1 MIVSVEE
8 RRRNV
13 RQLASDILAKVDTRK
28 AYADILLDQALKATT
43 LNERDRALLTELTYG
58 TLRWR
63 GNIDGQ
69 LSRYLRQPLAKTDPL
84 IRNLLRVSV
93 YQLRFLNKIP
103 DYAAV
108 DEAVELARNHSGGKS
123 AGFVN
128 AVLRNFLRG
137 KDRVIGLAPKA
148 ESVAGLAVTYSHPE
162 WLVKRWIDEFGA
174 EAAKTLMR
182 ANNERATLVLR
193 VNYLKCTREKLLDR
207 FLEAGIKAEATQWS
221 PQGIS
226 VLSGPAVDK
235 LPGFAEGYFQIQGE
249 ASQLVTYL
257 VSPLSGER
265 ILDACAA
272 PGGKSTHVGEFMKD
286 EGELVAIDISARG
299 IAKIRENAA
308 RLGLKSLRVLSADA
322 SAELADK
329 FRKPYDRVLVDA
341 PCSGLGTLRGHP
353 EIKWH
358 RDENDIRR
366 LSRLQSKILSRVAG
380 YLKPGG
386 ALVYATCTLSREENE
401 EIVESFLAHHKEFE
415 LEDAARYLPGQA
427 THMVREKYFVALP
440 HRDNTDGFFAA
451 RMRKVC

>member
-1 MIVSVEE
+1 MVASVEE
-8 RRRNV
+8 RQRNV
-13 RQLASDILAKVDTRK
+13 RRLASDILAKVDTRK
-28 AYADILLDQALKATT
+28 AYADILLDQALKNAT

-58 TLRWR
+58 ALRWR
-63 GNIDGQ
+63 GNIDAQ
-69 LSRYLRQPLAKTDPL
+69 LSRYLRQPLAKMDPL
-84 IRNLLRVSV
+84 IRNLLRVSI
-93 YQLRFLNKIP
+93 YQLRFLDKIP
-103 DYAAV
+103 DHAAV
-108 DEAVELARNHSGGKS
+108 NEAVELARNHSGGKS

-128 AVLRNFLRG
+128 AVLRNFLRS
-137 KDRVIGLAPKA
+137 KDRVIGLAPKD

-174 EAAKTLMR
+174 EAAKTLMH
-182 ANNERATLVLR
+182 ANNQRATLVLR
-193 VNYLKCTREKLLDR
+193 VNCLKCTRVKLLDR

-249 ASQLVTYL
+249 ASQLVTYI

-272 PGGKSTHVGEFMKD
+272 PGGKSTHLGEFMKD

-329 FRKPYDRVLVDA
+329 VRGPYDRVLVDA

-386 ALVYATCTLSREENE
+386 VLVYATCTLSREENE

-440 HRDNTDGFFAA
+440 HRDHTDGFFAA
-451 RMRKVC
+451 RMRRVS

>member
-1 MIVSVEE
+1 VIASVEE
-8 RRRNV
+8 RPRNV
-13 RQLASDILAKVDTRK
+13 RRLASDILAKVDTRK
-28 AYADILLDQALKATT
+28 AYADILLDQALKSAT

-58 TLRWR
+58 ALRWR
-63 GNIDGQ
+63 GNIDAQ
-69 LSRYLRQPLAKTDPL
+69 LSRYLHQPLAKTDPL

-93 YQLRFLNKIP
+93 YQLRFLDKIP

-108 DEAVELARNHSGGKS
+108 NEAVELARNHSGGKS

-128 AVLRNFLRG
+128 AVLRNFLRD
-137 KDRVIGLAPKA
+137 KDRVIGPAPKE

-174 EAAKTLMR
+174 EAAKTLMH
-182 ANNERATLVLR
+182 ANNQRATVVLR
-193 VNYLKCTREKLLDR
+193 VNCLRCTREKLLDR

-235 LPGFAEGYFQIQGE
+235 LPGFAEGYVQIQGE
-249 ASQLVTYL
+249 ASQLVTYI

-272 PGGKSTHVGEFMKD
+272 PGGKSTHLGEFMKD

-322 SAELADK
+322 SAELADIPG
-329 FRKPYDRVLVDA
+329 PYDRVLVDA

-386 ALVYATCTLSREENE
+386 VLVYATCTLSREENE
-401 EIVESFLAHHKEFE
+401 EIVESFLTHHKEFE

-427 THMVREKYFVALP
+427 THMMREKYFVALP

>member
-1 MIVSVEE
+1 VIVSVEE

-193 VNYLKCTREKLLDR
+193 VNYLKCTKEKLLDR

-341 PCSGLGTLRGHP
+341 PCSGLVTLRGQP

-386 ALVYATCTLSREENE
+386 VLVYATCTLSREENE

>member
-1 MIVSVEE
+1 MVASVEE
-8 RRRNV
+8 RQRNV
-13 RQLASDILAKVDTRK
+13 RRLASDILAKVDTRK
-28 AYADILLDQALKATT
+28 AYADILLDQALKSAT

-58 TLRWR
+58 ALRWR
-63 GNIDGQ
+63 GNIDAQ

-93 YQLRFLNKIP
+93 YQLRFLDKIP

-108 DEAVELARNHSGGKS
+108 NEAVELARNHSGGKS

-128 AVLRNFLRG
+128 AVLRNFLRD
-137 KDRVIGLAPKA
+137 KDRVIGLAPKE

-162 WLVKRWIDEFGA
+162 WLVKRWINEFGA
-174 EAAKTLMR
+174 EAAKTLMH
-182 ANNERATLVLR
+182 ANNQRATVVLR
-193 VNYLKCTREKLLDR
+193 VNCLRCTREKLLDQ

-226 VLSGPAVDK
+226 ILSGPGVDT

-249 ASQLVTYL
+249 ASQLVAYL
-257 VSPLSGER
+257 LSPLPGER

-272 PGGKSTHVGEFMKD
+272 PGGKSTHLGEFMKD

-329 FRKPYDRVLVDA
+329 LREPYDRVLVDA

-380 YLKPGG
+380 YLKPAGV
-386 ALVYATCTLSREENE
+386 LVYATCTLSPEENE

-415 LEDAARYLPGQA
+415 LEHAARYLPGQA
-427 THMVREKYFVALP
+427 IHMVRGKY
-440 HRDNTDGFFAA
+440 
-451 RMRKVC
+451 

>member
-1 MIVSVEE
+1 VIVSVEE

-13 RQLASDILAKVDTRK
+13 RQLASDILAKVDARK
-28 AYADILLDQALKATT
+28 AYADILLDRALKAAT

-84 IRNLLRVSV
+84 IRNLLRVSI
-93 YQLRFLNKIP
+93 YQLRFLDKIP
-103 DYAAV
+103 DHAAV
-108 DEAVELARNHSGGKS
+108 NEAVELARNHSGGKS

-137 KDRVIGLAPKA
+137 KDRVIGLAPKD

-162 WLVKRWIDEFGA
+162 WLVKRWIDEFGV

-182 ANNERATLVLR
+182 ANNQRATLVLR
-193 VNYLKCTREKLLDR
+193 VNCLKCTREKLLDR

-226 VLSGPAVDK
+226 ILSGPAVDT

-249 ASQLVTYL
+249 ASQLVAYL
-257 VSPLSGER
+257 LSPLPGER

-272 PGGKSTHVGEFMKD
+272 PGGKSTHLGEFMKD

-329 FRKPYDRVLVDA
+329 VRGPYDRALVDA

-386 ALVYATCTLSREENE
+386 VFVYATCTLSREENE
-401 EIVESFLAHHKEFE
+401 EIVESFLAQHTEFE
-415 LEDAARYLPGQA
+415 LEDAARYLPEQA

>member
-1 MIVSVEE
+1 VVASVEE
-8 RRRNV
+8 RQRNV
-13 RQLASDILAKVDTRK
+13 RRLASDILAKVDTRK
-28 AYADILLDQALKATT
+28 AYADILLDQALKSAT

-58 TLRWR
+58 ALRWR
-63 GNIDGQ
+63 GNIDAQ

-93 YQLRFLNKIP
+93 YQLRFLDKIP

-108 DEAVELARNHSGGKS
+108 NEAVELARNHSGGKS

-128 AVLRNFLRG
+128 AVLRNFLRD
-137 KDRVIGLAPKA
+137 KDRIIGLAPKD

-174 EAAKTLMR
+174 EAAKTLMH
-182 ANNERATLVLR
+182 ANNQRATLVLR
-193 VNYLKCTREKLLDR
+193 VNCVKCTRVKLLDR

-249 ASQLVTYL
+249 ASQLVTYI

-272 PGGKSTHVGEFMKD
+272 PGGKSTHLGEFMKD

-329 FRKPYDRVLVDA
+329 LREPYDRVLVDA

-366 LSRLQSKILSRVAG
+366 LSRLQSKILSRVAA

-386 ALVYATCTLSREENE
+386 VLVYATCTLSSEENE

-427 THMVREKYFVALP
+427 THMVRGKYFVALP
-440 HRDNTDGFFAA
+440 HRDHTDGFFAA
-451 RMRKVC
+451 RMRRVS

>member
-1 MIVSVEE
+1 VIASVEE

-13 RQLASDILAKVDTRK
+13 RRLASDILAKVDTRK
-28 AYADILLDQALKATT
+28 AYADILLDQALKAAA

-63 GNIDGQ
+63 GNIDAQ
-69 LSRYLRQPLAKTDPL
+69 LSRLLRQPLAKTDPL

-93 YQLRFLNKIP
+93 YQLRFLDKIP

-108 DEAVELARNHSGGKS
+108 NEAVELVRNHSGGKS

-128 AVLRNFLRG
+128 AVLRNFLRD
-137 KDRVIGLAPKA
+137 KDRVIGLASND

-162 WLVKRWIDEFGA
+162 WLVKRWIDEFGV

-182 ANNERATLVLR
+182 ANNQRATLVLR

-226 VLSGPAVDK
+226 ILSGPIVDK
-235 LPGFAEGYFQIQGE
+235 LPGFAEGYFQVQGE
-249 ASQLVTYL
+249 ASQLVAYL
-257 VSPLSGER
+257 LSPLPGER

-272 PGGKSTHVGEFMKD
+272 PGGKSTHVIEFMKD

-299 IAKIRENAA
+299 ITKIRENAA

-322 SAELADK
+322 SAELAAK
-329 FRKPYDRVLVDA
+329 LREPYDRVLVDA

-386 ALVYATCTLSREENE
+386 VLVYATCTLSRAENE

-427 THMVREKYFVALP
+427 THMVWEKYFVALP

-451 RMRKVC
+451 RMRKVR

>member
-1 MIVSVEE
+1 VIVSVEE

-193 VNYLKCTREKLLDR
+193 VNYLKCTKEKLLDR

-386 ALVYATCTLSREENE
+386 VLVYATCTLSREENE

>member
-1 MIVSVEE
+1 MVASVEE
-8 RRRNV
+8 RQRNV
-13 RQLASDILAKVDTRK
+13 RRLASDILAKVDTRK
-28 AYADILLDQALKATT
+28 AYADILLDQALKNAT

-58 TLRWR
+58 ALRWR
-63 GNIDGQ
+63 GNIDAQ

-93 YQLRFLNKIP
+93 YQLRFLDKIP

-108 DEAVELARNHSGGKS
+108 NEAVELARNHSGGKS

-128 AVLRNFLRG
+128 AVLRNFLRD
-137 KDRVIGLAPKA
+137 KDRIIGLAPKD

-182 ANNERATLVLR
+182 ANNQRATLVLR
-193 VNYLKCTREKLLDR
+193 VNCLKCTREKLLDR

-249 ASQLVTYL
+249 ASQLVTYI

-272 PGGKSTHVGEFMKD
+272 PGGKSTHLGEFMKD

-329 FRKPYDRVLVDA
+329 VRGPYDRVLVDA

-386 ALVYATCTLSREENE
+386 VLVYATCTLSPEENE
-401 EIVESFLAHHKEFE
+401 EIVESFRAHHNEFE

-427 THMVREKYFVALP
+427 THMVRGKYFVALP
-440 HRDNTDGFFAA
+440 HRHNTDGFFAA
-451 RMRKVC
+451 RMRKVS

>member
-1 MIVSVEE
+1 VIASVEE

-13 RQLASDILAKVDTRK
+13 RRLASDILAKVDTRK
-28 AYADILLDQALKATT
+28 AYADILLDRALKAAT

-93 YQLRFLNKIP
+93 YQLRFLDKIP

-108 DEAVELARNHSGGKS
+108 NEAVELARNHSGGKS

-137 KDRVIGLAPKA
+137 KDRVIALAPKD

-182 ANNERATLVLR
+182 ANNQRATLVLR
-193 VNYLKCTREKLLDR
+193 VNYLKSTREKLLDR

-257 VSPLSGER
+257 MAPLSGER

-272 PGGKSTHVGEFMKD
+272 PGGKSTHLVEFMKD
-286 EGELVAIDISARG
+286 EGELVAIDTSARG
-299 IAKIRENAA
+299 IAKIRENVA
-308 RLGLKSLRVLSADA
+308 RLGLKSLRALSADA
-322 SAELADK
+322 SAELADIV
-329 FRKPYDRVLVDA
+329 RGPYDRVLVDA

-366 LSRLQSKILSRVAG
+366 LSRLQSKVLSRVAG

-386 ALVYATCTLSREENE
+386 VLVYATCTLSPEENE
-401 EIVESFLAHHKEFE
+401 EIVESFRAHHNEFE

-427 THMVREKYFVALP
+427 THMVRGKYFVALP

-451 RMRKVC
+451 RMRKVS

>member
-13 RQLASDILAKVDTRK
+13 RQLASDILAKVDARK
-28 AYADILLDQALKATT
+28 AYADILLDQALKAAM

-63 GNIDGQ
+63 GNIDAQ

-93 YQLRFLNKIP
+93 YQLRFLDKIP

-108 DEAVELARNHSGGKS
+108 NEAVELARNHSGGKS

-128 AVLRNFLRG
+128 AVLRNFLRD
-137 KDRVIGLAPKA
+137 KDRIIGLAPKD

-174 EAAKTLMR
+174 EAAKTLMH
-182 ANNERATLVLR
+182 ANNQRATVVLR
-193 VNYLKCTREKLLDR
+193 VNCLRCTREKLLDR
-207 FLEAGIKAEATQWS
+207 FLEAGIKVEATQWS

-249 ASQLVTYL
+249 ASQLVTYI

-272 PGGKSTHVGEFMKD
+272 PGGKSTHLGEFMKD

-329 FRKPYDRVLVDA
+329 LREPYDRVLVDA

-366 LSRLQSKILSRVAG
+366 LSRLQSKILSRVAA

-386 ALVYATCTLSREENE
+386 VLVYATCTLSPEENE

-440 HRDNTDGFFAA
+440 HRDHTDGFFAA
-451 RMRKVC
+451 RMRRVS

>member
-1 MIVSVEE
+1 VIASVEE

-13 RQLASDILAKVDTRK
+13 RRLASDILAKVDSRK
-28 AYADILLDQALKATT
+28 AYADILLDQALNATA

-93 YQLRFLNKIP
+93 YQLRFLDKIP
-103 DYAAV
+103 DYATV
-108 DEAVELARNHSGGKS
+108 NEAVELARNHSGGKS

-137 KDRVIGLAPKA
+137 KDRVIGLAPKD

-182 ANNERATLVLR
+182 ANNQRSTLVLR
-193 VNYLKCTREKLLDR
+193 VNSLKCTREKLLDR

-235 LPGFAEGYFQIQGE
+235 LSGFAQGYFQIQGE
-249 ASQLVTYL
+249 ASQLVAYL
-257 VSPLSGER
+257 LSPLPGER

-272 PGGKSTHVGEFMKD
+272 PGGKSTHLGELMKD

-299 IAKIRENAA
+299 IVKIRDNAA

-329 FRKPYDRVLVDA
+329 LREPYDRVLVDA

-451 RMRKVC
+451 RMRKVS

>member
-1 MIVSVEE
+1 VIASVEE

-13 RQLASDILAKVDTRK
+13 RRLASDILAKVDSRK
-28 AYADILLDQALKATT
+28 AYADILLDQALNATA

-93 YQLRFLNKIP
+93 YQLRFLDKIP
-103 DYAAV
+103 DYATV
-108 DEAVELARNHSGGKS
+108 NEAVELARNHSGGKS

-137 KDRVIGLAPKA
+137 KDRVIGLAPKD

-182 ANNERATLVLR
+182 ANNQRSTLVLR
-193 VNYLKCTREKLLDR
+193 VNSLKCTREKLLDR

-235 LPGFAEGYFQIQGE
+235 LSGFAQGYFQIQGE
-249 ASQLVTYL
+249 ASQLVAYL
-257 VSPLSGER
+257 LSPLPGER

-272 PGGKSTHVGEFMKD
+272 PGGKSTHLGELMKD

-299 IAKIRENAA
+299 IVKIRDNAA

-329 FRKPYDRVLVDA
+329 LREPYDRVLVDA

-427 THMVREKYFVALP
+427 THMVREKYFIALP

-451 RMRKVC
+451 RMRKVP

>member
-1 MIVSVEE
+1 VIVSVEE

-193 VNYLKCTREKLLDR
+193 VNYLKCTKEKLLDR

-386 ALVYATCTLSREENE
+386 VLVYATCTLSREENE

-451 RMRKVC
+451 RMRKVS

>member
-386 ALVYATCTLSREENE
+386 VLVYATCTLSREENE

>member
-249 ASQLVTYL
+249 ASQLVAYL
-257 VSPLSGER
+257 LSPLPGDR

-272 PGGKSTHVGEFMKD
+272 PGGKSTHLVEFMKD
-286 EGELVAIDISARG
+286 EGELVAIDTSARG
-299 IAKIRENAA
+299 IAKIRENVA
-308 RLGLKSLRVLSADA
+308 RLGLKSLRALSADA

-329 FRKPYDRVLVDA
+329 LREPYDRVLVDA

-366 LSRLQSKILSRVAG
+366 LSRLQSKVLSRVAG

-386 ALVYATCTLSREENE
+386 VLVYATCTLSREENE
-401 EIVESFLAHHKEFE
+401 EIVESFRAHHNEFE

-427 THMVREKYFVALP
+427 TQMVRGKYFVALP

-451 RMRKVC
+451 RMRKVP

>member
-1 MIVSVEE
+1 VIASVEE

-13 RQLASDILAKVDTRK
+13 RRLASDILAKVDSRK
-28 AYADILLDQALKATT
+28 AYADILLDQALNATA

-93 YQLRFLNKIP
+93 YQLRFLDKIP
-103 DYAAV
+103 DYATV
-108 DEAVELARNHSGGKS
+108 NEAVELARNHSGGKS

-137 KDRVIGLAPKA
+137 KDRVIGLAPKD

-182 ANNERATLVLR
+182 ANNQRATLVLR
-193 VNYLKCTREKLLDR
+193 VNSLKCTREKLLDR

-235 LPGFAEGYFQIQGE
+235 LSGFAQGYFQIQGE
-249 ASQLVTYL
+249 ASQLVAYL
-257 VSPLSGER
+257 LSPLPGER

-272 PGGKSTHVGEFMKD
+272 PGGKSTHLGELMKD

-299 IAKIRENAA
+299 IVKIRDNAA

-329 FRKPYDRVLVDA
+329 LREPYDRVLVDA

-451 RMRKVC
+451 RMRKVS

>member
-193 VNYLKCTREKLLDR
+193 VNYLKCTKEKLLDR

-386 ALVYATCTLSREENE
+386 VLVYATCTLSREENE

>member
-1 MIVSVEE
+1 MTVSVEE

-13 RQLASDILAKVDTRK
+13 RQLASDILAKVDARK
-28 AYADILLDQALKATT
+28 AYADILLDRALKAAT

-93 YQLRFLNKIP
+93 YQLRFLDKIP
-103 DYAAV
+103 DHAAV
-108 DEAVELARNHSGGKS
+108 NEAVELARNHSGGKS

-137 KDRVIGLAPKA
+137 KDRVIGLAPKD

-162 WLVKRWIDEFGA
+162 WLVKRWIDEFGV

-182 ANNERATLVLR
+182 ANNERGILVLR
-193 VNYLKCTREKLLDR
+193 VNCLKCTRVKLLDR

-235 LPGFAEGYFQIQGE
+235 LSGFAQGYFQIQGE
-249 ASQLVTYL
+249 ASQLVAYL
-257 VSPLSGER
+257 LSPLPGER

-272 PGGKSTHVGEFMKD
+272 PGGKSTHLGEFMKD

-299 IAKIRENAA
+299 IVKIRDNAA

-329 FRKPYDRVLVDA
+329 LREPYDRVLVDA

-451 RMRKVC
+451 RMRKVS